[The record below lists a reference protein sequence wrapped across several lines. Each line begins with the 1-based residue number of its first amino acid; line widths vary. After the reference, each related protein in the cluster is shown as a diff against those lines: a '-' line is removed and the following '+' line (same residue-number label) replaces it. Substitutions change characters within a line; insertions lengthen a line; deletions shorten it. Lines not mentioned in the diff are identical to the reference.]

1 MAQDPLFNW
10 HDFLLEN
17 PLFRQLK
24 VDDLL
29 FAAYDCPLEGTPID
43 YWVQKNYFCYI
54 IKGGARWKTPK
65 NDYTFKVGDG
75 AFLTRGAHRVYKI
88 GNGEFCALIIFLPD
102 EFITAVMKSERPL
115 IPKLSSSKAES
126 DAVIPLN
133 LDETLTHYFGSL
145 LTYLNQPKAPP
156 KNLLKL
162 KFKELLLTVV
172 TGQHNPKVTEYFLT
186 VSNTGRRDIKTV
198 MEEHFIFNLKMQQFA
213 DMSGRSLASFK
224 RNFFKLYGTTP
235 GKWLRDKRLEH
246 SKYLLDTT
254 DLNINE
260 VSLNSG
266 FENTS
271 HFVKIFKQQY
281 GKTPNRYR
289 KTLKLV

>member
-1 MAQDPLFNW
+1 MEYKEIFNW
-10 HDFLLEN
+10 HNFLEEN

-88 GNGEFCALIIFLPD
+88 DNGEFCALIIFVPD
-102 EFITAVMKSERPL
+102 EFISEVMKSEKPAIQNL
-115 IPKLSSSKAES
+115 CSSKNES

-133 LDETLTHYFGSL
+133 LDETLTHYFVSL
-145 LTYLNQPKAPP
+145 LAYLNQPKTPS
-156 KNLLKL
+156 KSLLKL
-162 KFKELLLTVV
+162 KFKELLLNVITNH
-172 TGQHNPKVTEYFLT
+172 HNPKVAEYFLE
-186 VSNTGRRDIKTV
+186 VSQIGKRDVKIV
-198 MEEHFIFNLKMQQFA
+198 MEEHFIFNLKLKQFA
-213 DMSGRSLASFK
+213 DMCGRSLASFK
-224 RNFFKLYGTTP
+224 RDFFKVYGTTP
-235 GKWLRDKRLEH
+235 GKWLRQKRLEH
-246 SKYLLDTT
+246 SKYLLDTSE
-254 DLNINE
+254 LNINE
-260 VSLNSG
+260 ISLNCG

-271 HFVKIFKQQY
+271 HFVKIFRQTY
-281 GKTPNRYR
+281 GRPPLSYR
-289 KTLKLV
+289 KSLTS